1 MSERRKHPRYKAR
14 ISIKYRKLDDAH
26 AEWQQGPGLK
36 DISLGGMLFSAY
48 DVIPSST
55 VLLFK
60 LQVFT
65 QDSAARLVEVRARVV
80 GSKEGIL
87 SHDTRV
93 EFIDIDNPT
102 KAGLREFIRYL
113 KG

>member
-1 MSERRKHPRYKAR
+1 MSERRKHPKYKAR
-14 ISIKYRKLDDAH
+14 ISIKYKILDDTH
-26 AEWQQGPGLK
+26 AEWQKNPEVK

-48 DVIPSST
+48 DIIPSST
-55 VLLFK
+55 ILLIK

-65 QDSAARLVEVRARVV
+65 QDSAARFVEVRAQVV

-93 EFIDIDNPT
+93 EFIDIDDST
-102 KAGLREFIRYL
+102 KAGLKEFIRYL
-113 KG
+113 NG